1 MEEPICDVITTVE
14 ANGKKLI
21 VFYNKTED
29 GLFYQFSFRRKTQE
43 DMEDFIKQNPQEV
56 YKNFVKKY
64 KDNIYLLNVAMVDD
78 LGSMSMDEQAREIEP
93 FLPVIQEFIMQAWS
107 L

>member
-14 ANGKKLI
+14 ANDKKLI
-21 VFYNKTED
+21 VFYNKTEN
-29 GLFYQFSFRRKTQE
+29 GLFYQFSFRRKTQK

-56 YKNFVKKY
+56 YKNSVKEY

-78 LGSMSMDEQAREIEP
+78 MGSMSMEEQAREIKP
-93 FLPVIQEFIMQAWS
+93 FLPVIQEFIMQSWS

>member
-1 MEEPICDVITTVE
+1 MVYFTNSHLEEK
-14 ANGKKLI
+14 AQK
-21 VFYNKTED
+21 
-29 GLFYQFSFRRKTQE
+29 

-56 YKNFVKKY
+56 YKNFVKEY

-78 LGSMSMDEQAREIEP
+78 MGSMSMEEQAREIKP

>member
-1 MEEPICDVITTVE
+1 
-14 ANGKKLI
+14 
-21 VFYNKTED
+21 
-29 GLFYQFSFRRKTQE
+29 
-43 DMEDFIKQNPQEV
+43 MEDFIKQNPQEV
-56 YKNFVKKY
+56 YKNFVKEY

-78 LGSMSMDEQAREIEP
+78 MGSMSMEEQAREIKP